1 MKARVKMS
9 VRNAWFGPSTAA
21 EVGARNGLGEVRI
34 RQFWAE
40 EKAAGRLPDGVRPH
54 FADRCKKPAEPVE
67 VAIVPEVAAVVAT
80 APADDAPGIDKDV
93 LPIAAPNPTHEHECN
108 GLLAALR
115 KHHGES
121 WRGLQ
126 TMPAQVLKM
135 EIGDK
140 AKGVPPA
147 PPSRRRAR
155 EFARVADVYTGA
167 LIKRQEVRA

>member
-1 MKARVKMS
+1 MA
-9 VRNAWFGPSTAA
+9 VRNAWFGPATAA
-21 EVGARNGLGEVRI
+21 EVGRRNGIGEVRV

-40 EKAAGRLPDGVRPH
+40 EKHAGRLPDSVRPH
-54 FADRCKKPAEPVE
+54 FADRCKKPAEPAEAPIAAE
-67 VAIVPEVAAVVAT
+67 VVAPDVAA
-80 APADDAPGIDKDV
+80 APADGAPGIDKDA

-108 GLLAALR
+108 GLLAALQA
-115 KHHGES
+115 HHGQH
-121 WRGLQ
+121 WRALQ

-155 EFARVADVYTGA
+155 EFARVADVYTAA
-167 LIKRQEVRA
+167 LIERQAVRA